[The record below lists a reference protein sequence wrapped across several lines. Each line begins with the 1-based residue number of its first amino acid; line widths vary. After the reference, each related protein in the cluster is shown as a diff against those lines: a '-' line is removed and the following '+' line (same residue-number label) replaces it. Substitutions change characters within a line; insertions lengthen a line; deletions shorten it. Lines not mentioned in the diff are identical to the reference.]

1 MSIYQEFINMLNNEN
16 NPDII
21 DAIWRND
28 FDKLRELRK
37 NIK

>member
-1 MSIYQEFINMLNNEN
+1 MLNNEN
-16 NPDII
+16 NSDII